1 MRILLVED
9 EKDLASIIKKGLEEN
24 GYSVDMAH
32 DGEEGLY
39 MAENY
44 PADVIILDI
53 MLPIM
58 DGLSILK
65 KVREQDIKTPILMLT
80 AKDTI
85 PDKIKGLDTGADD
98 YLSKPFDFSEL
109 LARIRALIRR
119 SGDVKEAIIGVGD
132 LEIDTATHEVKRD
145 GRLILLSA
153 KEYALLEYLAYH
165 KGHVVS
171 RFDITEHI
179 YSEEFDLDSNVIDV
193 YINFLRKKIDKGFNT
208 KLIHTVRG
216 AGYILR
222 ADPEGGVD

>member
-9 EKDLASIIKKGLEEN
+9 EKDLAAIIKKGLEEN

-58 DGLSILK
+58 DGLTILK
-65 KVREQDIKTPILMLT
+65 KIREQDIKTPVLMLT

-85 PDKIKGLDTGADD
+85 PDKIKGLDSGADD

-132 LEIDTATHEVKRD
+132 LEIDTATHEVKRG

-193 YINFLRKKIDKGFNT
+193 YINFLRKKIDKEFDT

-222 ADPEGGVD
+222 SDPEGGID

>member
-9 EKDLASIIKKGLEEN
+9 EKGLAAIIKKGLEEN

-39 MAENY
+39 MAKNY
-44 PADVIILDI
+44 PVDVIILDI

-65 KVREQDIKTPILMLT
+65 NIREQEISIPVLILT
-80 AKDTI
+80 AKDTV

-109 LARIRALIRR
+109 LARVRALIRR
-119 SGDVKEAIIGVGD
+119 SGDVKEALIRIAD
-132 LEIDTATHEVKRD
+132 MEIDTATHEVKRS

-193 YINFLRKKIDKGFNT
+193 YINFLRKKIDKDFDT

-222 ADPEGGVD
+222 EE

>member
-1 MRILLVED
+1 MRIILVED
-9 EKDLASIIKKGLEEN
+9 EKSLASVIKKGLEEN

-58 DGLSILK
+58 DGLTILK
-65 KVREQDIKTPILMLT
+65 KLRAQDIKTPVLMLT
-80 AKDTI
+80 AKDTV

-98 YLSKPFDFSEL
+98 YLTKPFDFTEL
-109 LARIRALIRR
+109 LARIRALMRR
-119 SGDVKEAIIGVGD
+119 SGEVKESLIHVGD
-132 LEIDTATHEVKRD
+132 LEIDTATHEVKR
-145 GRLILLSA
+145 GEKIILLSA
-153 KEYALLEYLAYH
+153 REYALLEYLAYR

-179 YSEEFDLDSNVIDV
+179 YNEEFDLDSNVVDV
-193 YINFLRKKIDKGFNT
+193 YINFLRKKIDKDFNT

-216 AGYILR
+216 AGYILK
-222 ADPEGGVD
+222 EE

>member
-9 EKDLASIIKKGLEEN
+9 EKDLAAIIKKGLEEN

-65 KVREQDIKTPILMLT
+65 KVREQDIKTPVLMLT

-119 SGDVKEAIIGVGD
+119 SGDVKEAIISLAD
-132 LEIDTATHEVKRD
+132 MEIDTATHEVKRA
-145 GRLILLSA
+145 GRLIMLSA
-153 KEYALLEYLAYH
+153 KEYALLEYLAYR

-193 YINFLRKKIDKGFNT
+193 YINYLRKKIDKDFEK

-216 AGYILR
+216 AGYILKE
-222 ADPEGGVD
+222 DD

>member
-1 MRILLVED
+1 MRIILVED

-58 DGLSILK
+58 DGLTILK
-65 KVREQDIKTPILMLT
+65 KLRAQEIKTPVLMLT
-80 AKDTI
+80 AKDTV

-98 YLSKPFDFSEL
+98 YLTKPFDFTEL
-109 LARIRALIRR
+109 LARIRALMRR
-119 SGDVKEAIIGVGD
+119 SGEVKESLIHVGD
-132 LEIDTATHEVKRD
+132 LEIDTATHEVRRD
-145 GRLILLSA
+145 GKIILLSA
-153 KEYALLEYLAYH
+153 KEYALLEYLAYR

-179 YSEEFDLDSNVIDV
+179 YNEDFDLDSNVIDV
-193 YINFLRKKIDKGFNT
+193 YVNFLRKKIDKEFEK

-216 AGYILR
+216 AGYILK
-222 ADPEGGVD
+222 E

>member
-9 EKDLASIIKKGLEEN
+9 EKDLAAIIKKGLEEN

-58 DGLSILK
+58 DGLTILK
-65 KVREQDIKTPILMLT
+65 RIREQEIKTPVLMLT

-85 PDKIKGLDTGADD
+85 PDKIKGLDSGADD

-119 SGDVKEAIIGVGD
+119 SGDVKEAIIGIGD
-132 LEIDTATHEVKRD
+132 LEIDTATHEVKRG

-153 KEYALLEYLAYH
+153 KEYALLEFLAYH

-193 YINFLRKKIDKGFNT
+193 YINFLRKKID
-208 KLIHTVRG
+208 
-216 AGYILR
+216 
-222 ADPEGGVD
+222 